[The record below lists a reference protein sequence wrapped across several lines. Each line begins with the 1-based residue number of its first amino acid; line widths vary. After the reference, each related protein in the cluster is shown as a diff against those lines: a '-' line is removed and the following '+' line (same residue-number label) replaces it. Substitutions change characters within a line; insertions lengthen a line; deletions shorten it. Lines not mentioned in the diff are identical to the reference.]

1 MEFEE
6 LWKIRD
12 EKSLKTKDMTFD
24 ELREYLSKSNTWFRE
39 RLGKEN
45 FHPTGDPNIKV
56 YIPPK
61 NISSDRRV
69 KSN

>member
-45 FHPTGDPNIKV
+45 FHSTGDPNIKV
-56 YIPPK
+56 YIQPK
-61 NISSDRRV
+61 NISSDKRV